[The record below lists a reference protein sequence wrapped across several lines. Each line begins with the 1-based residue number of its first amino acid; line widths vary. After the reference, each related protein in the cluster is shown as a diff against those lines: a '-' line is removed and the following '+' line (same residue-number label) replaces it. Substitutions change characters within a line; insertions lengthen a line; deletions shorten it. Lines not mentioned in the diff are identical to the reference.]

1 MASNEGSPAVAWRYA
16 QCFGDREA
24 ETCVDADKLTAVQ
37 HSHNG
42 RFLATGDKGGRVVI
56 FERTAS
62 DVNVVSFLW
71 GCVFLSCF
79 ND

>member
-1 MASNEGSPAVAWRYA
+1 MASAEGGPSISWRYA

-37 HSHNG
+37 HSHSG

-56 FERTAS
+56 FERAAAEQNL
-62 DVNVVSFLW
+62 VRI
-71 GCVFLSCF
+71 
-79 ND
+79 

>member
-1 MASNEGSPAVAWRYA
+1 MAWRYA

-37 HSHNG
+37 HSHTG

-56 FERTAS
+56 FERAES
-62 DVNVVSFLW
+62 EQKLVS
-71 GCVFLSCF
+71 SS
-79 ND
+79 